1 VTRLQLGMAAFAL
14 GPAVL
19 AIGFI
24 FQMDWATSTWPFETS
39 RLSNFFLG
47 SVLAAIA
54 AAALWVAAAREWSAL
69 RASGLFPLLALAAGA
84 VYLISENETDAGESL
99 LPFAAGMA
107 GGATVALA
115 LLLAGA
121 RVNLGDRRAT
131 PLLVRGS
138 FALFALV
145 LMAVGLALV
154 LGTDD
159 VMPWPV
165 SDESGVMF
173 GFILL
178 GAASSYVYGTARPM
192 WGYAYA
198 PLLGFLVYDLVLL
211 PPLIDQFSDV
221 APENE
226 TSLILYVAVLS
237 YSAGLAAYYL
247 LISPSTRLWAHDR

>member
-1 VTRLQLGMAAFAL
+1 VSRPQLGMAALAL
-14 GPAVL
+14 GPAAL

-24 FQMDWATSTWPFETS
+24 SQMDWATSTWPFETS

-47 SVLAAIA
+47 SVLAAIT

-84 VYLISENETDAGESL
+84 VYLVGESETDAGESL
-99 LPFAAGMA
+99 LPLAAGMA
-107 GGATVALA
+107 GGAAVSLA
-115 LLLAGA
+115 LLLAA
-121 RVNLGDRRAT
+121 RRVTLGDRRAT
-131 PLLVRGS
+131 PAPVRAS
-138 FALFALV
+138 FAAFALV
-145 LMAVGLALV
+145 LVAAGLALV
-154 LGTDD
+154 LGTDN

-173 GFILL
+173 GFIFL
-178 GAASSYVYGTARPM
+178 GAASSYVYGAVRPM
-192 WGYAYA
+192 WGYVYA

-211 PPLIDQFSDV
+211 PPLIDHFSDV

-237 YSAGLAAYYL
+237 YSAALATYYL
-247 LISPSTRLWAHDR
+247 LISRSTRLWAHDR